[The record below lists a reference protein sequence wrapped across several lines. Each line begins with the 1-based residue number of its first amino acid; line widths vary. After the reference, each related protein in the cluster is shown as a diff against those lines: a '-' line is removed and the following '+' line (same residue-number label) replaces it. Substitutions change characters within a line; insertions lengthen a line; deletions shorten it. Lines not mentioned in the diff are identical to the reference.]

1 MTKVMTG
8 RSLDSVP
15 GSSRSTAGRPP
26 VRLGSY
32 TYLPAS
38 TGMDTTKGVLMKGG
52 LPVTLEVTEDIL
64 QQFMDSITFLEE
76 SLSRGWVSSGVAFG
90 GSAAE

>member
-8 RSLDSVP
+8 RALESAPS
-15 GSSRSTAGRPP
+15 SSRSTAGRPP

-38 TGMDTTKGVLMKGG
+38 TGMDTAKGVLLKGG

-64 QQFMDSITFLEE
+64 QQFMDAITFLEE
-76 SLSRGWVSSGVAFG
+76 SLSRGWVSSGVSFG
-90 GSAAE
+90 ALSAE